1 MRPRLRGSSVFLT
14 LLLHFG
20 FWCSAGLVEGCRW
33 ALYAGK
39 EEHEAGSLFSYPSHS
54 LIRQSYSP
62 PYLPDIHSAVCFDPE
77 KNLVRNHEVNQ
88 DGWGVGWYEYNGTEQ
103 KTRRVRSGN
112 GATRNSEGTPDPE
125 LEGLLKTKNVS
136 SKVIFGHIRAATDG
150 DLNQVNAH
158 PFQFHKLLWMHN
170 GGVANKTKVMG
181 EARCGDKDLVYGD
194 TDSEYAGALFTS
206 FLTGDICSREEF
218 ELHELEEAMV
228 KTVQQVQGDNEC
240 GPGIKGG
247 SSLNF
252 AVTDGVHVVVT
263 RYRTCPDE
271 EPPSLYYALDND
283 SLWASSEPLDDV
295 RADGRSMSREVGE
308 MARRQWKLV
317 AKDQML
323 SYDTKTGQLFSQCL
337 SKSCLAELQYRRSV
351 EIEKFWRMVEQ
362 DFLGEGLGDDQCET
376 ER

>member
-1 MRPRLRGSSVFLT
+1 MHALT
-14 LLLHFG
+14 
-20 FWCSAGLVEGCRW
+20 S
-33 ALYAGK
+33 
-39 EEHEAGSLFSYPSHS
+39 
-54 LIRQSYSP
+54 
-62 PYLPDIHSAVCFDPE
+62 
-77 KNLVRNHEVNQ
+77 
-88 DGWGVGWYEYNGTEQ
+88 T
-103 KTRRVRSGN
+103 
-112 GATRNSEGTPDPE
+112 
-125 LEGLLKTKNVS
+125 
-136 SKVIFGHIRAATDG
+136 
-150 DLNQVNAH
+150 
-158 PFQFHKLLWMHN
+158 
-170 GGVANKTKVMG
+170 
-181 EARCGDKDLVYGD
+181 
-194 TDSEYAGALFTS
+194 AGALFTS

-323 SYDTKTGQLFSQCL
+323 SYDTK
-337 SKSCLAELQYRRSV
+337 
-351 EIEKFWRMVEQ
+351 
-362 DFLGEGLGDDQCET
+362 
-376 ER
+376 